1 MAQAFLI
8 QAEKILCY
16 LVEKDYNKSIWDQR
30 EKQEEL
36 LMKTKRKQIS
46 QEISVR
52 ILSVIITIFVLF
64 CAIVAVMIGNISL
77 SSQRNELELQSKSAG
92 NELGTFFKK
101 YTTIVDQM
109 ALNPDIQEILTDTK
123 KGDSIKDASL
133 YKDVYAE
140 LQADEAYDSDNILA
154 AWIGDIDANVLTQS
168 DGYTS
173 DSSFDITTREWY
185 QVTQTG
191 NTMLTNAYTD
201 ASTGKLILSAAAPVY
216 DKTGKTVVGVAGLD
230 IALDHIN
237 EQFASYTVGDT
248 GYVILLS
255 EDGTF
260 IYHPN
265 SDYQLKTLKD
275 VGVSDQVINA
285 LQNKENT
292 SVKYNIGDSK
302 RFGYIGNI
310 ADTNYYVLSCLPSG
324 EYYSSLIKCIVLT
337 VILALIG
344 IGIIVF
350 AIRKVSSAIT
360 KPIIGL
366 NDVAQ
371 ELAQGNLDVELK
383 VQSDNEIGELAD
395 SIQLTVNRLKEYIN
409 YIDEIAEVLNRI
421 ADGKLKFQLKYD
433 YAGDFSKVKDGMMNI
448 SKSLQEIV
456 ENILEGSA
464 QVSSGADDLAK
475 AAQSIAEGASTQ
487 SASIEELVAT
497 STTVM
502 EQVKENTEDARKS
515 VSQTNEV
522 KKMMENS
529 NEQMNQMM
537 EAMNKITETSNEV
550 VGIIK
555 TIEDIADQ
563 TNLLALN
570 ASIEAARAGEAGKGF
585 AVVASEIG
593 SLAEGSSKAANT
605 TKDLIGVSIE
615 EIEKGNQLATA
626 VMESIAKVMEAVQSV
641 NKQIEKSADNY
652 VLQEQSMEQIELGIE
667 EISRAVEDNSA
678 ASEEA
683 SATSEELAAQAT
695 TLEGLVNRFD
705 LSDQQKPASHSPEN
719 EAETEA

>member
-1 MAQAFLI
+1 
-8 QAEKILCY
+8 
-16 LVEKDYNKSIWDQR
+16 
-30 EKQEEL
+30 
-36 LMKTKRKQIS
+36 MKTKRKQIS
-46 QEISVR
+46 QEISIR

-77 SSQRNELELQSKSAG
+77 SSQKNELELQSKSAG

-109 ALNPDIQEILTDTK
+109 ALNPDIQDIMTDTK
-123 KGDSIKDASL
+123 KGDSIKDAEL
-133 YKDVYAE
+133 YKEVFAE
-140 LQADEAYDSDNILA
+140 LQADQAYDSDNILA

-173 DSSFDITTREWY
+173 DSSFDITSREWY

-191 NTMLTNAYTD
+191 TSMLTNAYTD

-216 DKTGKTVVGVAGLD
+216 DRSGKTVVGVAGLD

-237 EQFASYTVGDT
+237 ELFASYTVGDT

-255 EDGTF
+255 EDGTI

-265 SDYQLKTLKD
+265 SDYQLKTLQD

-285 LQNKENT
+285 LQSKEST
-292 SVKYNIGDSK
+292 TVKYKIGNSN

-310 ADTNYYVLSCLPSG
+310 EDTNYYVLSCLPSG
-324 EYYSSLIKCIVLT
+324 EYYSSLVKCIILT
-337 VILALIG
+337 ILLAVVGLV
-344 IGIIVF
+344 IIVF
-350 AIRKVSSAIT
+350 SIRKVSAAIT

-433 YAGDFSKVKDGMMNI
+433 YTGDFSKVKDGMMNI
-448 SKSLQEIV
+448 SKSLQEII
-456 ENILEGSA
+456 ENILEGA
-464 QVSSGADDLAK
+464 EQVSSGADDLAK

-626 VMESIAKVMEAVQSV
+626 VVESIAKVMEAVQNV

-705 LSDQQKPASHSPEN
+705 LSDQHKPVNQSPKQ

>member
-1 MAQAFLI
+1 M
-8 QAEKILCY
+8 KI
-16 LVEKDYNKSIWDQR
+16 
-30 EKQEEL
+30 
-36 LMKTKRKQIS
+36 KRKQIS
-46 QEISVR
+46 QEISIR

-64 CAIVAVMIGNISL
+64 CTIVAVMIGNISL
-77 SSQRNELELQSKSAG
+77 SSQKNELELQSKSAG

-109 ALNPDIQEILTDTK
+109 ALNPDIQDIMTDTK
-123 KGDSIKDASL
+123 KGDSIKDAEL
-133 YKDVYAE
+133 YKEVFAE
-140 LQADEAYDSDNILA
+140 LQADQAYDSDNILA
-154 AWIGDIDANVLTQS
+154 TWIGDIDANVLTQS

-173 DSSFDITTREWY
+173 DSSFDITSREWY

-191 NTMLTNAYTD
+191 TSMLTNAYTD

-216 DKTGKTVVGVAGLD
+216 DRSGKTVVGVAGLD

-237 EQFASYTVGDT
+237 ELFASYTVGDT

-275 VGVSDQVINA
+275 VGVSDQIINA
-285 LQNKENT
+285 LQSKEST
-292 SVKYNIGDSK
+292 TVKYKIGNSK

-310 ADTNYYVLSCLPSG
+310 EDTNYYVLSCLPSG
-324 EYYSSLIKCIVLT
+324 EYYSSLVKCIILT
-337 VILALIG
+337 ILLAIVGLI
-344 IGIIVF
+344 IIVLS
-350 AIRKVSSAIT
+350 IRKVSAAIT

-383 VQSDNEIGELAD
+383 VRSDNEIGELAD

-409 YIDEIAEVLNRI
+409 YIDEISYVLNRI

-433 YAGDFSKVKDGMMNI
+433 YTGDFVKVKDGMLNI
-448 SKSLQEIV
+448 SKSLQEII
-456 ENILEGSA
+456 ENILEGSE

-529 NEQMNQMM
+529 TEQMNQMM

-626 VMESIAKVMEAVQSV
+626 VVESIAKVMEAVQCV

-678 ASEEA
+678 ASQEA

-695 TLEGLVNRFD
+695 TLEELVNRFD
-705 LSDQQKPASHSPEN
+705 LTDEHKTTSQNPEN